1 MAADLST
8 ELQWLQDPDVVVF
21 AGEVELPVGAAE
33 QQGIGDWVRD
43 KFGRSK
49 EEVRQDWE
57 KVMSQMRYLVETVE
71 APAKDYQL
79 DEVTFQLGF
88 SAEGQVVFVAKAG
101 VTTTISAT
109 FRRKPAEVTDATVS

>member
-1 MAADLST
+1 MAADRAT
-8 ELQWLQDPDVVVF
+8 ELQWLHDPDVVVF
-21 AGEVELPVGAAE
+21 AGDAELPVGAAE
-33 QQGIGDWVRD
+33 QHGIGDWVRD

-71 APAKDYQL
+71 APAKGYQL
-79 DEVTFQLGF
+79 DEVTFELGF

-109 FRRKPAEVTDATVS
+109 